1 MTITA
6 PAPTAERATARNH
19 LELLFDRV
27 DGPRPMIT
35 PGELYRRMSVEF
47 KERRAANHGNC
58 VMPMVVCHSDSALNV
73 NWGLEA
79 LTARC
84 AQCEPIVLDIAWRY
98 AEAYDVRRPH
108 LQPSLSVHGIGP
120 SAAARAL
127 IEEANA
133 A

>member
-6 PAPTAERATARNH
+6 PAPPVERAKARNH
-19 LELLFDRV
+19 LELLFSRV
-27 DGPRPMIT
+27 GGARPAIS
-35 PGELYRRMSVEF
+35 PGELYRRMSIEF

-58 VMPMVVCHSDSALNV
+58 VMPMVVCHSDSPLNV

-84 AQCEPIVLDIAWRY
+84 AQCEPIVLEIAWRY
-98 AEAYDVRRPH
+98 AEAYDVHRPH
-108 LQPSLSVHGIGP
+108 LQPSLRVHAGRP
-120 SAAARAL
+120 SDATRAL
-127 IEEANA
+127 IEEASA